1 MMTAN
6 ELIKLAL
13 LDGWKEIAGQGV
25 AVLAGR
31 TAGVGLTKR
40 VNRRC
45 RSGAEG
51 SDGDSQRQRPG

>member
-31 TAGVGLTKR
+31 TAGVGLTKE
-40 VNRRC
+40 VNQRC
-45 RSGAEG
+45 RSGAVV
-51 SDGDSQRQRPG
+51 GDEKSER